1 MWTILLLIIFLPP
14 KTTLVRVI
22 LTFLKK
28 FLLTGKIG
36 PWPGEEET
44 APGNPNFTR
53 PDSSR
58 RGNSS
63 TFVYIPLI
71 MFKFYTVLYYFITF
85 FFFWRTLKC
94 VADQYWYM
102 DYFIYIVAIYII
114 IILCYKASIHVLA
127 DLCYSLINKR
137 LFC

>member
-85 FFFWRTLKC
+85 FFWRTLKC